1 MSRFRVRCGRK
12 ERKTMYTVTTN
23 VPPAERKMLRDRQR
37 PENGLAGL
45 LEISWRV
52 PISNR
57 TSRVGWS
64 NLQDALKPFVSV
76 TMAKQ
81 LFILLLTTLLVSSF
95 NAEED
100 NDQCGVYLAESST
113 SSAEEPKWGIYAGKD
128 IGTNERIGYG
138 DVGINTHHMEAN
150 ALTGGYDEEYL
161 TSIVEYFEN
170 YIWMYVE

>member
-1 MSRFRVRCGRK
+1 
-12 ERKTMYTVTTN
+12 
-23 VPPAERKMLRDRQR
+23 
-37 PENGLAGL
+37 
-45 LEISWRV
+45 
-52 PISNR
+52 
-57 TSRVGWS
+57 
-64 NLQDALKPFVSV
+64 
-76 TMAKQ
+76 MAKQ